1 MGIGLSTIAALHAKE
16 ILLKFDDQSHALYGS
31 GCQAMA
37 AMIRAWMEGAERV
50 SVWQL
55 NMITATMTGN
65 ADAANRLEHWIGFSQ
80 WGDRHGHP
88 DSRLAETGP
97 GLARPVAA
105 VEAIPASNEP
115 VLQSVK
121 KGANGSA
128 LPYPFDH
135 SMVQER
141 DRVPLILVSAGQ
153 ATGERMRP
161 DSAQE

>member
-65 ADAANRLEHWIGFSQ
+65 ADAANRLQHWM
-80 WGDRHGHP
+80 GDSHGHP

-97 GLARPVAA
+97 GLARPVEA
-105 VEAIPASNEP
+105 VEAIPAGNEP